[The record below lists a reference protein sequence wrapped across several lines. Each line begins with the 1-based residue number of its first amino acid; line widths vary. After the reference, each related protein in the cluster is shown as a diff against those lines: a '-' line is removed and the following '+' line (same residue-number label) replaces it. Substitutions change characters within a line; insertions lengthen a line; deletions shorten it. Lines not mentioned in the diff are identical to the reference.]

1 VHHSTTTVLGGAN
14 RTLTGATGSLLLE
27 RLASGTG
34 HFTAVLHLV
43 GSLAGSGKLCD
54 DNLVHQG
61 NVGDHIEH
69 LCGQINRTGLLSSLV
84 ENVNG
89 GSHG

>member
-1 VHHSTTTVLGGAN
+1 VS
-14 RTLTGATGSLLLE
+14 
-27 RLASGTG
+27 
-34 HFTAVLHLV
+34 
-43 GSLAGSGKLCD
+43 SLAGSGKLCD